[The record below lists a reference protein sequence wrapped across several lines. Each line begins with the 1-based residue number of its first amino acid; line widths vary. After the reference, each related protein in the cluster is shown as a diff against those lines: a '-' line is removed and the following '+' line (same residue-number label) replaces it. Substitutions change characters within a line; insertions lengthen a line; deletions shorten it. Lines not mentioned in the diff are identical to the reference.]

1 MLAPEPPHM
10 TRNNNSIINHL
21 SLHLKENCVLG
32 IFKELQGLCLSGNS
46 NKRTSDTSEGT
57 NECRET
63 ANKKK
68 TKENNSVKQF
78 SGYNGKVTG
87 NQGMKDSNMDEK
99 RLQPTG
105 L

>member
-1 MLAPEPPHM
+1 MSVGKQP
-10 TRNNNSIINHL
+10 I
-21 SLHLKENCVLG
+21 
-32 IFKELQGLCLSGNS
+32 
-46 NKRTSDTSEGT
+46 
-57 NECRET
+57 
-63 ANKKK
+63 KKK